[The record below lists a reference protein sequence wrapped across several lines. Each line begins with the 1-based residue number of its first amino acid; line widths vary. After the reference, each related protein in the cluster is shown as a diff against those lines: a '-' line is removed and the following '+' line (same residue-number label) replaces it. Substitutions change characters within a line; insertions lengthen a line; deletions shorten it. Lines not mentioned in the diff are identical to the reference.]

1 MVLWSSVEEINL
13 AGTLVLAASNCEAGR
28 KPEPCTSSEKLEP
41 GTDCVTD
48 PEDRI
53 GNTFSTWTLSE
64 EVTIGFAAV
73 VAAIVT
79 DLPGTIVEDGE
90 YRPEADIRPIE
101 ALPPVMVLTDHTTP
115 DAALYCALPPSLT
128 WEGPVTVTTFTG
140 VGVGADVDVDFCELC
155 GRVLLQPASRNT
167 SKAGN
172 LDLMIVWRT
181 SGLADFFSP

>member
-1 MVLWSSVEEINL
+1 MEEINL

-28 KPEPCTSSEKLEP
+28 KPEPRTSSEKLEP
-41 GTDCVTD
+41 GADCVTD

-73 VAAIVT
+73 AAAIVT
-79 DLPGTIVEDGE
+79 DLPGTNVEDGE

-128 WEGPVTVTTFTG
+128 WEGPVTATTFTG
-140 VGVGADVDVDFCELC
+140 VGVGANVDVDF
-155 GRVLLQPASRNT
+155 
-167 SKAGN
+167 
-172 LDLMIVWRT
+172 
-181 SGLADFFSP
+181 